1 MTRIA
6 LLSVHTCPLAA
17 LGGKETG
24 GMNVYVRELARELG
38 RLGVAVDVFTRSQNR
53 AVPQVVPLG
62 ENARVVH
69 IEAGPPAPIPKGE
82 AHAHLGAFVE
92 GVEVFRRAEGLRYDL
107 LHSHYWLSGVAA
119 LELREAWGAPV
130 VHMFHTLAELKNAAA
145 RHPDDLEPPI
155 RLAEERRVAL
165 GADRLVAANP
175 VERAH
180 LRWYYGAA
188 ADRIAVIP
196 CGVDLE
202 LFSPRDGRQ
211 ARARLGLGAD
221 RVLLYVGRLAPIKGV
236 ETLLR
241 ALSFLKA
248 DGFGATALRLL
259 VVGGGIEERWEPDG
273 EASRLR
279 ALARG
284 LGVEAWV
291 EFRGAQPQDVLPDY
305 YAAAD
310 LCLMPSL
317 YESFGMVALEAMAC
331 GVPVVGSRVGG
342 LAVTIREGVTGA
354 LVPEGDPDQLGRRI
368 GALLRDEPCRRALG
382 RQAVQWARRFRWPC
396 IAEQVAEL
404 YEELLPALREAPRLR
419 SRC

>member
-38 RLGVAVDVFTRSQNR
+38 RLGFAVDVFTRSQNSAIPR
-53 AVPQVVPLG
+53 VVPLG

-82 AHAHLGAFVE
+82 VHAHLRAFAE

-145 RHPDDLEPPI
+145 RHPDDLEPPL
-155 RLAEERRVAL
+155 RLEEERRIARE
-165 GADRLVAANP
+165 ADRLVAANP

-221 RVLLYVGRLAPIKGV
+221 RILLYVGRLAPIKGV

-241 ALSFLKA
+241 ALAFLKA

-259 VVGGGIEERWEPDG
+259 VVGGGIEERWDG
-273 EASRLR
+273 EGSRLR
-279 ALARG
+279 ALARR

-342 LAVTIREGVTGA
+342 LAVTIQEGVTGS
-354 LVPEGDPDQLGRRI
+354 LVPEGDPGALAFRI
-368 GALLRDEPCRRALG
+368 GALLADEPRRRALG

-396 IAEQVAEL
+396 IAREVAGL
-404 YEELLPALREAPRLR
+404 CGELLPAVREVALR

>member
-38 RLGVAVDVFTRSQNR
+38 RLGVAVDVFTRSQNS

-82 AHAHLGAFVE
+82 VHAYLRAFVE
-92 GVEVFRRAEGLRYDL
+92 GVEAFRRAEGLRYDL
-107 LHSHYWLSGVAA
+107 LHSHYWLSGVVG
-119 LELREAWGAPV
+119 LDLRARWGGPL
-130 VHMFHTLAELKNAAA
+130 VHMFHTLGDLKNAAA

-196 CGVDLE
+196 CGVDLD
-202 LFSPRDGRQ
+202 LFSLRDGRQ

-221 RVLLYVGRLAPIKGV
+221 RILLYVGRLAPIKGV

-241 ALSFLKA
+241 ALAFLKA
-248 DGFGATALRLL
+248 DGFGARDLRLL
-259 VVGGGIEERWEPDG
+259 VVGGGIEERWDG
-273 EASRLR
+273 EGSRLR
-279 ALARG
+279 ALARR

-291 EFRGAQPQDVLPDY
+291 EFRGAQPQDVLPEY

-342 LAVTIREGVTGA
+342 LAVTIREGVTGS

-368 GALLRDEPCRRALG
+368 GALLRDEPYRRALG

-404 YEELLPALREAPRLR
+404 YEELLPALREAPRFR

>member
-1 MTRIA
+1 MSRIA

-38 RLGVAVDVFTRSQNR
+38 RLGLGVDVFTRSQNP
-53 AVPQVVPLG
+53 AIPQVVPLG
-62 ENARVVH
+62 EGARVVH
-69 IEAGPPAPIPKGE
+69 IEAGPAAPVPKGE
-82 AHAHLGAFVE
+82 VSGHLGAFAE
-92 GVEVFRRAEGLRYDL
+92 GVEAFRRAERLRYDL
-107 LHSHYWLSGVAA
+107 LHSHYWLSGVVA
-119 LELREAWGAPV
+119 LGLREAWGIPV

-145 RHPDDLEPPI
+145 RHPDDLEPRP
-155 RLAEERRVAL
+155 RLEAERRIAR

-180 LRWYYGAA
+180 LAWYYGAD
-188 ADRIAVIP
+188 ADRVRVIP
-196 CGVDLE
+196 CGVDIG
-202 LFSPRDGRQ
+202 LFSPRDSCE
-211 ARARLGLGAD
+211 ARARLGLDAD

-241 ALSFLKA
+241 ALALLKA
-248 DGFGATALRLL
+248 DGFGARDLRLL
-259 VVGGGIEERWEPDG
+259 VVGGGIEERWDG
-273 EASRLR
+273 EGGRLR
-279 ALARG
+279 ALARR

-291 EFRGAQPQDVLPDY
+291 EFRGAQPQDLLPEY

-331 GVPVVGSRVGG
+331 GVPVIGSRVGG

-354 LVPEGDPDQLGRRI
+354 LVPEGDPRALAVRI
-368 GALLRDEPCRRALG
+368 GVLLADEPRRRALG
-382 RQAVQWARRFRWPC
+382 RQAARWARRFRWPC
-396 IAEQVAEL
+396 IAAEVARL
-404 YEELLPALREAPRLR
+404 YGDLLPAVREVALR